1 MIRHV
6 SVFHG
11 VLTCVVHTCV
21 TFDLVWSSMAG
32 VEAMMIMIKGIAD
45 VDMHACRT
53 GIVHVITTRSSNH
66 CVQTNPRH

>member
-1 MIRHV
+1 
-6 SVFHG
+6 
-11 VLTCVVHTCV
+11 
-21 TFDLVWSSMAG
+21 MAG

>member
-1 MIRHV
+1 MHSHMIRHV

-11 VLTCVVHTCV
+11 VLMFVVHIRV

-32 VEAMMIMIKGIAD
+32 VEAKMIMIKGIAD

-53 GIVHVITTRSSNH
+53 GLVHAVTTRSSNH
-66 CVQTNPRH
+66 CV